1 MTLEEFNELDMTEQA
16 KAVWGGDF
24 VEHRKTPEAT
34 ISLYSLGSFFVEAWY
49 TRDHSK
55 FIKFH
60 PFESPSLINLYTSRI
75 SN

>member
-1 MTLEEFNELDMTEQA
+1 MTLEEFNELNMTEQA

-49 TRDHSK
+49 SPDHDK
-55 FIKFH
+55 CLKFH
-60 PFESPSLINLYTSRI
+60 AFQHQSAINLYHQHK
-75 SN
+75 NN